1 MAKFHFM
8 QNPKR
13 EIVLGLILF
22 ILGSLL
28 LWDAWGHRGKN
39 TPWPLGM
46 AMPF

>member
-1 MAKFHFM
+1 MAKFHVI

-13 EIVLGLILF
+13 EITIGLILF
-22 ILGSLL
+22 VLGSFL
-28 LWDAWGHRGKN
+28 LWDAWAHRGKN

>member
-1 MAKFHFM
+1 MAKFHAI
-8 QNPKR
+8 QDRKK
-13 EIVLGLILF
+13 EIMIGLVFF
-22 ILGSLL
+22 IIGSYL